1 MQRITRWV
9 ETVTGRIDL
18 PARALMALLF
28 LASGFGKLWDVAGTQ
43 AYMATYA
50 VPGFL
55 SWPAAALELT
65 GGALLVVRL
74 EVRPLSL
81 VLAGWCVLTALI
93 FHTAWSDQIQQ
104 MMFLKNLTMAGG
116 FLMLAKSGSWSASLD
131 ARRAAGRQRLS

>member
-9 ETVTGRIDL
+9 ETVTERIDL

-28 LASGFGKLWDVAGTQ
+28 LASGFGKVTAVGPTQ
-43 AYMATYA
+43 AYMAAYG

-65 GGALLVVRL
+65 GGALLL
-74 EVRPLSL
+74 AGLAVRPLSL
-81 VLAGWCVLTALI
+81 VLAGWCVLTAAI

-104 MMFLKNLTMAGG
+104 MMLLKNLTMAGG

-131 ARRAAGRQRLS
+131 ARLAAGRQRL